1 MINLWYEKSYW
12 AHTGGRVSGPEKVV
26 RNTIEA
32 LKEESIDFSINE
44 NKYSFNFLMQY
55 QHEIAHKKHA
65 ELEHNTCVIG
75 PQFWPFDSYGKFLIG
90 NPNYYNKII
99 APSRWVKDL
108 FVNKLLLPSN
118 KVGVWAAP
126 IKAPDISEKQSID
139 CLIYYKNRPIEH
151 LEKVKSFLS
160 TKKFTYLELNYG
172 GYSQNDFKDALSK
185 VRFCIII
192 DNTESQGI
200 AIQEMMAVGKPLLV
214 WDVKEWDY
222 MGDEYKI
229 PASSVPYWSDD
240 CGEKFYYEDEFEFT
254 FQKFY
259 DRIDRYNS
267 KSLFNSQLSYKISM
281 KKLFSLFGE

>member
-1 MINLWYEKSYW
+1 MINLWYEESYW
-12 AHTGGRVSGPEKVV
+12 SHTGGRVSGPEKVIMS
-26 RNTIEA
+26 TIQA
-32 LKEESIDFSINE
+32 LKEENFDYSINE
-44 NKYSFNFLMQY
+44 NKYLYNFLMQY
-55 QHEIAHKKHA
+55 QHEVAHKKHS
-65 ELEHNTCVIG
+65 ELEHNSCLIG
-75 PQFWPFDSYGKFLIG
+75 PQVWLFDSYGKFLIE
-90 NPNYYNKII
+90 NPNYYNKVI
-99 APSRWVKDL
+99 APSNWVRDL
-108 FVNKLLLPSN
+108 YITKLSLPSS

-126 IKAPDISEKQSID
+126 IKAPDISEKKSID

-160 TKKFTYLELNYG
+160 TKGFTYLELNYG
-172 GYSQNDFKDALSK
+172 NYNQNDFKDALSK

-222 MGDEYKI
+222 MGNDYKV
-229 PASSVPYWSDD
+229 PASSVPYWSDT
-240 CGEKFYYEDEFEFT
+240 CGEKFYSEDEFEFT

-267 KSLFNSQLSYKISM
+267 KSLFNSQLSYKVSM
-281 KKLFSLFGE
+281 KNLFNLFGE

>member
-55 QHEIAHKKHA
+55 QHEIAHKKHS
-65 ELEHNTCVIG
+65 ELEHNSCVIG

-172 GYSQNDFKDALSK
+172 NYNQNDFKDALSK

-240 CGEKFYYEDEFEFT
+240 CGEKFYNVDELEFT
-254 FQKFY
+254 FDKFY
-259 DRIDRYNS
+259 DKMNGYNPKKLIDS
-267 KSLFNSQLSYKISM
+267 ELSYKVSV
-281 KKLFSLFGE
+281 KKLLNCFK

>member
-160 TKKFTYLELNYG
+160 TKKFNYLELNYG

-240 CGEKFYYEDEFEFT
+240 CGEKFYYEDEFEFA

-267 KSLFNSQLSYKISM
+267 KNLFNSQLSYKISM